1 MRATNDLVT
10 RSLGGRH
17 QNSMVRANHASGE
30 KSEKQ
35 PQARKY
41 SLQHLAMDTEHSARM
56 VKVGPSGLVSGF

>member
-1 MRATNDLVT
+1 
-10 RSLGGRH
+10 
-17 QNSMVRANHASGE
+17 MVRANHASGE